1 MIQTERLMIRA
12 ASDTEM
18 RELIAKEPDE
28 GVKAAYGEML
38 SLSIENPSLREWYA
52 AWLITLTGGERV
64 GELCFRGLPADGAVE
79 LGCGLLPDFWGKG
92 YATEAVIAV
101 TEWALKQPGVSRI
114 EAEAEE
120 DNLASLRVLEKA
132 GFVPTG
138 ERGEEG
144 PRFVWRGT
152 AP

>member
-12 ASDTEM
+12 ASDEEM

-52 AWLITLTGGERV
+52 AWLITLPGGERV
-64 GELCFRGLPADGAVE
+64 GELCFRGLPPDGAVE

-144 PRFVWRGT
+144 PRFVWNGNIR
-152 AP
+152 